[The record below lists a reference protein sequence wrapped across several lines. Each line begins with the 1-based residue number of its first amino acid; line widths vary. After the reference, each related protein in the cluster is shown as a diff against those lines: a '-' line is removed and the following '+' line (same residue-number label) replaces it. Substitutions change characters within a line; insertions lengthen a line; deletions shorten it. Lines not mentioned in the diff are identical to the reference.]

1 MGVGLFCSGRLQNQ
15 DSLEEVPAYRVPASA
30 CLPKAGRAGRLGTR
44 SLARTS
50 RLGRKDGSRSGE
62 EASGFFVGFMS
73 LQEPPY
79 AGKQRQ
85 LPGLTGLSHETPP
98 NHYPTD
104 AAANYQGGYH
114 LDLRD

>member
-1 MGVGLFCSGRLQNQ
+1 MAFIAVLRWVLQFRHRIRSVCPLKRLDATGNL
-15 DSLEEVPAYRVPASA
+15 SRHW
-30 CLPKAGRAGRLGTR
+30 
-44 SLARTS
+44 RTI
-50 RLGRKDGSRSGE
+50 LLKDGSGSGE

-85 LPGLTGLSHETPP
+85 LPGLTGHSHETPR